1 MCSEIKTK
9 FYEKKK
15 RDCRQINTNTK
26 LIFVYS
32 SFFYFDWLFVYNS
45 FISKVL
51 VNKNVVT
58 CYIVGYVMI
67 LFLFF
72 SFFFL
77 LETDARVMHI
87 CKFSLLFL
95 VKVEFISFFNWWKR
109 RKHFHFKTCKITF
122 NCTTFISNIK
132 GFKSQIQETDLDR
145 KKKIELSRH
154 FNSRIQNIFS
164 HKLSI
169 LY

>member
-1 MCSEIKTK
+1 MFWNKNKILWE
-9 FYEKKK
+9 KK
-15 RDCRQINTNTK
+15 RDCRQINTYTK

-51 VNKNVVT
+51 VHKNVVS

-67 LFLFF
+67 SFLFF
-72 SFFFL
+72 LSFFL
-77 LETDARVMHI
+77 VRNRCASNAYI

-122 NCTTFISNIK
+122 NCTTFTYNIK
-132 GFKSQIQETDLDR
+132 GFKSQIQETVLDR
-145 KKKIELSRH
+145 KKD
-154 FNSRIQNIFS
+154 RIIKTF
-164 HKLSI
+164 
-169 LY
+169 

>member
-1 MCSEIKTK
+1 MRKTR
-9 FYEKKK
+9 E
-15 RDCRQINTNTK
+15 CRQINTYTK
-26 LIFVYS
+26 LIFAHS
-32 SFFYFDWLFVYNS
+32 SFFLHFDWLFVYNS

-51 VNKNVVT
+51 VNENAVS

-67 LFLFF
+67 SFLFF
-72 SFFFL
+72 LLFFFL

-87 CKFSLLFL
+87 YKFSLLFL

-132 GFKSQIQETDLDR
+132 GFKSQIQETDFDR
-145 KKKIELSRH
+145 KKD
-154 FNSRIQNIFS
+154 RIIKTF
-164 HKLSI
+164 
-169 LY
+169 

>member
-1 MCSEIKTK
+1 MFWNKNKILR
-9 FYEKKK
+9 EKK
-15 RDCRQINTNTK
+15 RECRQINTYTK
-26 LIFVYS
+26 LIFAYS
-32 SFFYFDWLFVYNS
+32 SIYFFYFDWLFVYNS

-51 VNKNVVT
+51 VNKNVVS

-67 LFLFF
+67 SFL

-77 LETDARVMHI
+77 SFFFLVRNRCASNAYI

-122 NCTTFISNIK
+122 NCTTFTSNIK
-132 GFKSQIQETDLDR
+132 GFKSQIQETVLDR
-145 KKKIELSRH
+145 KKD
-154 FNSRIQNIFS
+154 RIIKTF
-164 HKLSI
+164 
-169 LY
+169 